1 MISNWGICLMEQRL
15 APPNWARIRLPR
27 PILWLLSC
35 IFALGIASLPAQAT
49 GIYDLPSLSA
59 GSPTAVV
66 DSADAIS
73 LANEGKLNGELKK
86 LARETGNEAR
96 LVIIRRLDYGETIDS
111 FADKL
116 FSQWYPTAEAQA
128 NQTLLV
134 LDTLTNGTAIR
145 RGDAVKS
152 LLSDDIADSIVSE
165 TVAIP
170 LREGAKYNQ
179 AFLDASNRLTA
190 VLSGKPDPGPPE
202 AQEINIESTFA
213 SAEETDDAN
222 ATVWVIVLLFLATA
236 IPMATYFWYV
246 GLPGK

>member
-1 MISNWGICLMEQRL
+1 MKQLYLG
-15 APPNWARIRLPR
+15 RIWREIR
-27 PILWLLSC
+27 RKTVILSLL
-35 IFALGIASLPAQAT
+35 LGISALAIATLPAQAT
-49 GIYDLPSLSA
+49 GVYDLPSLSA
-59 GSPTAVV
+59 GSPTWVV

-73 LANEGKLNGELKK
+73 FANESKLNSDLKK
-86 LARETGNEAR
+86 LATQTGNEVR
-96 LVIIRRLDYGETIDS
+96 LVIIRRLDYGETIES

-134 LDTLTNGTAIR
+134 VDTLTNSTTIVRGTK
-145 RGDAVKS
+145 VQP
-152 LLSDDIADSIVSE
+152 LLSAEIADSVVSE

-179 AFLDASNRLTA
+179 AFLDASSRLSA
-190 VLSGKPDPGPPE
+190 VLSGQPDPGPP
-202 AQEINIESTFA
+202 AAREINIESTFA

-222 ATVWVIVLLFLATA
+222 ATLWVIVLLVLATA